1 MEKYALAHNRVRK
14 LARQMRKRADV
25 YNESIAGPAADLLT
39 LGVSKPIGD
48 IVGMASK
55 APSIEKIKEWDEHP
69 GYSLAPGV
77 AAARR
82 MGRQKALRHLLKEN
96 PKAFDVPWSDMLTI
110 SPLVYGALGAGAGAG
125 IGHYAGKGGH
135 AGLGALIG
143 AGLGVGGATLAEGLG
158 GFLGMTTPK
167 RTLAEQAIAE
177 NRKANWLLNSILP
190 GRGMYN
196 LTKRINTAQRLSNMT
211 PEEIEKEVAAIR
223 AAKGLE

>member
-14 LARQMRKRADV
+14 LARLMRKQADV
-25 YNESIAGPAADLLT
+25 YNESISGPVADALT
-39 LGVSKPIGD
+39 LGISKPIGD

-69 GYSLAPGV
+69 GYGLLPGV
-77 AAARR
+77 SAARA

-125 IGHYAGKGGH
+125 IGHYAGGH

-143 AGLGVGGATLAEGLG
+143 AGLGAGGASAAEALG
-158 GFLGMTTPK
+158 GFFGLTTPK
-167 RTLAEQAIAE
+167 RTLAEQAKAE
-177 NRKANWLLNSILP
+177 NRKANWLLNSIIP

-196 LTKRINTAQRLSNMT
+196 LAKRLNTSQRLSNMS
-211 PEEIEKEVAAIR
+211 PEEIEKEIAAIKAER
-223 AAKGLE
+223 GE